1 MAHFHA
7 VVWIDHVKARILH
20 FSADE
25 HAGAA
30 GADEA
35 VVRSDHVTRDVSRG
49 EKRTGHRLADDHA
62 YFDEIAK
69 AIADAGAILI
79 VGPGE
84 EKTHFSKYLSEK
96 FPKIKANVEGVQS
109 ADHPSDG
116 ELLAIARRY
125 LKAADRMRPL
135 I

>member
-1 MAHFHA
+1 MAHHFHA
-7 VVWIDHVKARILH
+7 VVWIDHIKARVLH

-25 HAGAA
+25 HAGVDK
-30 GADEA
+30 ADEA
-35 VVRSDHVTRDVSRG
+35 VLRSEHVSRDVSRG

-62 YFDEIAK
+62 FFDDVAR

-96 FPKIKANVEGVQS
+96 FPKIKANVEGVEAS
-109 ADHPSDG
+109 DHPTDG
-116 ELLAIARRY
+116 ELLASARRY
-125 LKAADRMRPL
+125 LKAADRMRT
-135 I
+135 